1 MLGSQLAMD
10 GGQTRTWDGGAG
22 DDNWNN
28 NVNWS
33 NNTLPSANNDTASFA
48 GNFGTGT
55 TAITLGGN
63 QNTGTLTISTA
74 TDFSISND
82 TLTLATGD
90 ITRSVTSGTTTI
102 NSGILLGND
111 GAWNIAGSAAN
122 GVLTINGIIDDGAGT
137 FDLDKT
143 GNGTLILNNAN
154 TFGGNL
160 IVNAGIVVLGDNAAA
175 GAGILDLSGG
185 TLQAAGAAR
194 TLANTV
200 SITANSTI
208 GGALDLTFNGSVSE
222 DNSRTLSVTN
232 TGITTFSG
240 STLTLAP
247 NNATDSLTFD
257 IDGTSGGVVVSSV
270 VQNGTGSGADGLI
283 KTGTGSLTLNNNNTF
298 TGNLTLDQGTL
309 ILGHNSAA
317 GAGTL
322 DLSGGT
328 IEGAGGTRTISNNL
342 AITGNNTF
350 GGDDLIFT
358 DSFDQGGGR
367 TYTVNNTTEFSG
379 SLNGGDNLTKAGTGT
394 LILSGNNS
402 IGSAIDTVTV
412 SAGTLRAANS
422 GALGGTGFGTV
433 IDNGATLELSGGIAI
448 GAEALSLRGAGV
460 GGAGALRN
468 ISGDNSWAG
477 NITLTDNTQVHRINS
492 DAGLLTISGGITET
506 GNANNKDLT
515 FGGAGNITVTG
526 AITGSNGDMRLFK
539 DGGGNLTLTNIANAY
554 DGLTTIS
561 GGTLFANNASGSA
574 TGTGA
579 ISVTSGGTLGGSG
592 TLAPTGA
599 NGISV
604 SGVLAPGGALN
615 TIGNLT
621 LNMGGTTGTVAM
633 NSGASFEFQLGL
645 PGGSISSVGTSDLLS
660 LASASASDFAFNGNN
675 VNFLSSGALGFYKLF
690 DTSSDNANTWTGL
703 AFDSTTGVVSAG
715 LTYSNLASGLSGN
728 FLVGTAGNG
737 GTTGDI
743 YFQVVPEPRAA
754 LLGGLGVLLL
764 LRRRRNA

>member
-1 MLGSQLAMD
+1 
-10 GGQTRTWDGGAG
+10 
-22 DDNWNN
+22 
-28 NVNWS
+28 
-33 NNTLPSANNDTASFA
+33 
-48 GNFGTGT
+48 
-55 TAITLGGN
+55 
-63 QNTGTLTISTA
+63 
-74 TDFSISND
+74 
-82 TLTLATGD
+82 
-90 ITRSVTSGTTTI
+90 
-102 NSGILLGND
+102 
-111 GAWNIAGSAAN
+111 
-122 GVLTINGIIDDGAGT
+122 
-137 FDLDKT
+137 
-143 GNGTLILNNAN
+143 
-154 TFGGNL
+154 
-160 IVNAGIVVLGDNAAA
+160 
-175 GAGILDLSGG
+175 
-185 TLQAAGAAR
+185 
-194 TLANTV
+194 
-200 SITANSTI
+200 
-208 GGALDLTFNGSVSE
+208 
-222 DNSRTLSVTN
+222 
-232 TGITTFSG
+232 
-240 STLTLAP
+240 
-247 NNATDSLTFD
+247 
-257 IDGTSGGVVVSSV
+257 
-270 VQNGTGSGADGLI
+270 
-283 KTGTGSLTLNNNNTF
+283 
-298 TGNLTLDQGTL
+298 
-309 ILGHNSAA
+309 
-317 GAGTL
+317 
-322 DLSGGT
+322 
-328 IEGAGGTRTISNNL
+328 
-342 AITGNNTF
+342 
-350 GGDDLIFT
+350 
-358 DSFDQGGGR
+358 
-367 TYTVNNTTEFSG
+367 
-379 SLNGGDNLTKAGTGT
+379 
-394 LILSGNNS
+394 
-402 IGSAIDTVTV
+402 
-412 SAGTLRAANS
+412 
-422 GALGGTGFGTV
+422 
-433 IDNGATLELSGGIAI
+433 
-448 GAEALSLRGAGV
+448 
-460 GGAGALRN
+460 
-468 ISGDNSWAG
+468 
-477 NITLTDNTQVHRINS
+477 
-492 DAGLLTISGGITET
+492 LLTISGGITET